1 MKLIYRL
8 IIRLSAI
15 LLPILALWATIFYYA
30 MVEEIND
37 ETDDSLED
45 YAVMIIRRVLTG
57 NELPSSGDGTN
68 NTYTIEILPDGTD
81 TPLQISF
88 RDEEVYIPEKRET
101 EPARV
106 VTIIFADANNRKYK
120 IEVSTPTFERQDLLE
135 SVFLHII
142 ALYIILTLTIITVT
156 AVIFHYS
163 MQPLYALLKWLDKYH
178 PGKGV
183 DDIPAK
189 SNIPEFKK
197 LTKAAHDTIERAEQ
211 YMERQ
216 KQFIGNASHELQ
228 TPLAILST
236 RIEWIIDNTT
246 LTEEQFAELSK
257 MRQSLHRL
265 VKLNRTLLLLSKID
279 NGQFPEKK
287 EIDLVEVIENE
298 TEIYKDIYAD
308 NGISCTTCTPA
319 RFVVEMNESLA
330 TTMIT
335 NLIKNAFVHS
345 APGSNIEI
353 SIEKRTLTISNN
365 GEEPLDSTRLF
376 DRFYTSG
383 KKESTGLGLALV
395 KSIAERYGFKITY
408 TFINKRHTF
417 SISLRN

>member
-197 LTKAAHDTIERAEQ
+197 LTKAAHDTIERAER

-246 LTEEQFAELSK
+246 LTEEQFTELSK

-287 EIDLVEVIENE
+287 KIDLVEVIENE
-298 TEIYKDIYAD
+298 AEIYKDIYAD
-308 NGISCTTCTPA
+308 NDISCTTCTPDS
-319 RFVVEMNESLA
+319 FVVEMNESLA

-345 APGSNIEI
+345 TPGSNVEI
-353 SIEKRTLTISNN
+353 SIDKNTLTISNN
-365 GEEPLDSTRLF
+365 GEEALDGTRLF

-395 KSIAERYGFKITY
+395 KSIAERYGFKVTY
-408 TFINKRHTF
+408 VFIDKRHTF
-417 SISLRN
+417 SINLRN

>member
-8 IIRLSAI
+8 IIRLSAV
-15 LLPILALWATIFYYA
+15 LLPILALWAAIFYYA

-57 NELPSSGDGTN
+57 NELPSSGDRTN
-68 NTYTIEILPDGTD
+68 NTYSVELLPEGTD

-88 RDEEVYIPEKRET
+88 RDEKVYIPEKRET

-106 VTIIFADANNRKYK
+106 VTIIFADAQHRKYK
-120 IEVSTPTFERQDLLE
+120 IEVSTPTFERIDLLQ
-135 SVFLHII
+135 SVLLHII

-163 MQPLYALLKWLDKYH
+163 MRPLYALLKWLDNYH

-183 DDIPAK
+183 DDLPAN

-236 RIEWIIDNTT
+236 RIEWIIDNTQ

-287 EIDLVEVIENE
+287 AVDLVEIIENE
-298 TEIYKDIYAD
+298 VEIYKDIYAD
-308 NGISCTTCTPA
+308 CGISCTTTLPT
-319 RFVVEMNESLA
+319 RYIVEMNESLA
-330 TTMIT
+330 TTMVT

-345 APGSNIEI
+345 ELGSNVGIT
-353 SIEKRTLTISNN
+353 IEKGLLTISND
-365 GEEPLDSTRLF
+365 GEEQLDGTRLF

-395 KSIAERYGFKITY
+395 KSIATRYGFEIKY
-408 TFINKRHTF
+408 AFCNKRHQF
-417 SISLRN
+417 SVKMSK